1 MSDGSLFE
9 PQAEKGRHASERNW
23 LPLVIAA
30 VVVLAAVGAFIVLGG
45 HHKATAGTV
54 AATSKPDPYA
64 GNLPLTG
71 IVMSE
76 SANLSG
82 GKMTYLDGH
91 IANHGDRT
99 ITGITV
105 GVLFRSYT
113 HEVAQNK
120 SMQLTLIRT
129 REPYIDTESVAAA
142 PLKPGA
148 EQDFRLIFDT
158 VSPDWDGAYPEV
170 RILRVDSK

>member
-9 PQAEKGRHASERNW
+9 PQTEKGKQTRERNW
-23 LPLVIAA
+23 LPLVITAA
-30 VVVLAAVGAFIVLGG
+30 VVLMAVGVFLVLGSQ
-45 HHKATAGTV
+45 HKAGSGTV

-99 ITGITV
+99 VTGITV
-105 GVLFRSYT
+105 GVLFHSYT
-113 HEVAQNK
+113 HEVAQNQT
-120 SMQLTLIRT
+120 MQLTLIRT
-129 REPYIDTESVAAA
+129 REPYIDTESVAVA

-158 VSPDWDGAYPEV
+158 VAPDWDGAYPEV
-170 RILRVDSK
+170 RIVHVDSK